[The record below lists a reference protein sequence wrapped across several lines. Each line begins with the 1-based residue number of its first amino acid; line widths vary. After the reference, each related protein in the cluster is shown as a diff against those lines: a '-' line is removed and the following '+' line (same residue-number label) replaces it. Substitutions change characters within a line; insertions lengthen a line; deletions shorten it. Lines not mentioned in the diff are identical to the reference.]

1 MTADNITVS
10 RPCIPEIGRACGRTA
25 MWWQIS
31 RKDSRRGKDAKN
43 AGFEDT
49 GGELQVWQWRQSSSE
64 VAAAGAPVA
73 TAARFSSILWTPFT
87 LEGRAPAGCIIG
99 GMLDGSIVVWN
110 ALELL
115 QQNEHDNNIGDSAS
129 TSTSTSATPTLFH
142 FPLQNNHGPV
152 GCLAWNP
159 LEPWNIAVGTS
170 HGQAYLIDL
179 SDASPAIHAMNRH
192 PSEVTA
198 VAWNSQVP
206 HICATASN
214 NDVTV
219 WDTKAG
225 KPWSELRTQSTA
237 DLQWNPRQ
245 GLHLLTADGPV
256 VNVWDL
262 AASTTLPVAQLAIQQ
277 GATLLKM
284 DWCPH
289 DETLLI
295 TSAKDGK
302 AYIWDLQTMQPLAE
316 LPNDGVQQPLLN
328 NANGKNP
335 AALFAAS
342 STPTHVRYEIL
353 WSPHHRGVLLTCRLD
368 KHVQWQAMPAL
379 PRPPAWQTPRCC
391 RAAQGFGATL
401 ATVDNTTRT
410 VTLSVVPQNIQLATV
425 AAETASQ
432 GTDPRDVC
440 LHQQAAKP
448 PREAAMWGFLSVLF
462 EANARQALLE
472 YLGFSAQEIQQ
483 AVAEFQAPDDNTE
496 TVVSKAPADDLVQQ
510 ALTVGDFTA
519 AVDACFKVHNYADA
533 LLLASCG
540 GGELWASTQQRYL
553 QASARPY
560 VPTVQAILQ
569 SNMAEL
575 VEMADL
581 TQWQQTLALLSTY
594 GTSNEFPQLCKALGQ
609 RIQDAGDHATASLCF
624 ICAMDFEAV
633 VTYWKAEMMSDAGD
647 GANGDNFD
655 VDSIDWRL
663 LHDFCTQVS
672 ILQQACP
679 HAALPQDAAQLFTQY
694 AKLLADEGLLAA
706 AAAYAKDG
714 ILQDRLYRS
723 RSSPAC
729 LAAMQNQPPAFPFQ
743 MQQVDAC
750 RGVVNMAEQRQA
762 AEQARIAAEQ
772 QAEYQ
777 RQQAEYQ
784 KQAEYQRQQ
793 REAQQAAQAEQ
804 RAQQQAAQLA
814 QQQQQQQQSNGFSH
828 QAPAPAVLGGLPDGW
843 MELQDPSSG
852 RPYYYNQT
860 TQETTWERPAP
871 VAAPVPA
878 PVPTPPPHQKQ
889 QLQQQQMP
897 EITQTPSSAKKRTVA
912 SKYGDGFVS
921 SASDPKLA
929 YQYGNVGTSN
939 PYHGAE
945 RPGTA
950 AAAVGGS
957 GQAPISETF
966 NVDNLELS
974 ADLVPLRDSLLQMVD
989 SLNSLPLGAA
999 DKRQMTDGEKAVAVF
1014 IKKLAIQ
1021 AIHDESLEQAK
1032 TMVSSLVARDF
1043 RTATAMQ
1050 TALVN
1055 NEWREHKDWLKGFK
1069 SLIQLASRKLAHPH
1083 PIQY

>member
-1 MTADNITVS
+1 MK
-10 RPCIPEIGRACGRTA
+10 G
-25 MWWQIS
+25 M
-31 RKDSRRGKDAKN
+31 
-43 AGFEDT
+43 
-49 GGELQVWQWRQSSSE
+49 
-64 VAAAGAPVA
+64 
-73 TAARFSSILWTPFT
+73 
-87 LEGRAPAGCIIG
+87 APAGCVVA

-115 QQNEHDNNIGDSAS
+115 QRDNDKNNNNNINDEHQQETGMLHLF
-129 TSTSTSATPTLFH
+129 TS
-142 FPLQNNHGPV
+142 QNNHGPIS
-152 GCLAWNP
+152 CLAWNT
-159 LEPWNIAVGTS
+159 LEPWQVALGSS
-170 HGQAYLIDL
+170 HGQAYLINLATTDV
-179 SDASPAIHAMNRH
+179 SPELQTMNRH
-192 PSEVTA
+192 TSEVTA
-198 VAWNSQVP
+198 VAWNTQVP
-206 HICATASN
+206 HICATASI

-262 AASTTLPVAQLAIQQ
+262 AASTTLPVAQLAVQQ

-289 DETLLI
+289 DETLLV

-302 AYIWDLQTMQPLAE
+302 VYVWDLQTMQPLAE
-316 LPNDGVQQPLLN
+316 LPNDGLQQQQQNHQSLQS

-342 STPTHVRYEIL
+342 STPTHVRYEIH

-379 PRPPAWQTPRCC
+379 PRPPAWQTPGCC

-401 ATVDNTTRT
+401 AMVNNTTKT
-410 VTLSVVPQNIQLATV
+410 VTIITVPHNKQLAAT

-432 GTDPRDVC
+432 GAPRDVC

-462 EANARQALLE
+462 EPNARQALLE

-483 AVAEFQAPDDNTE
+483 QIEDFQPPEESTDM
-496 TVVSKAPADDLVQQ
+496 VLSKTAADDFVQK
-510 ALTVGDFTA
+510 ALTVGDFAT

-540 GGELWASTQQRYL
+540 GAELWSSTQERYL
-553 QASARPY
+553 AACARPY

-569 SNMAEL
+569 SNMAHL
-575 VEMADL
+575 VETADL
-581 TQWQQTLALLSTY
+581 DSWQQTLALLSTY
-594 GTSNEFPQLCKALGQ
+594 GTSQEFPQLCKALGQ
-609 RIQDAGDHATASLCF
+609 RIQDAGDHATASLCY
-624 ICAMDFEAV
+624 ICAMDFESV
-633 VTYWKAEMMSDAGD
+633 VTYWRAEMLGNRGD
-647 GANGDNFD
+647 GDNST
-655 VDSIDWRL
+655 VDWRL

-679 HAALPQDAAQLFTQY
+679 HATLPDDAAELFTKY

-706 AAAYAKDG
+706 AATYAKDG

-729 LAAMQNQPPAFPFQ
+729 LAAMHNQPPTFPFQ

-750 RGVVNMAEQRQA
+750 RGVVNMTEQREA
-762 AEQARIAAEQ
+762 AEQARIAAER

-784 KQAEYQRQQ
+784 KQQAEYQRQQ
-793 REAQQAAQAEQ
+793 REAQQAALAEQ
-804 RAQQQAAQLA
+804 RAHQQTEQQAQQQR
-814 QQQQQQQQSNGFSH
+814 QQQQQQKQHPTNGYGN
-828 QAPAPAVLGGLPDGW
+828 QAAPTPATVGGLPEGW

-860 TQETTWERPAP
+860 SQETTWDRPTP
-871 VAAPVPA
+871 VQIPVPA
-878 PVPTPPPHQKQ
+878 AAPSAVPAAQP
-889 QLQQQQMP
+889 QMP
-897 EITQTPSSAKKRTVA
+897 EPTNTPSSAKKRTVA

-929 YQYGNVGTSN
+929 FQYGNVGTSN
-939 PYHGAE
+939 PYHGAV

-950 AAAVGGS
+950 AAAVGGP

-966 NVDNLELS
+966 NVDNIELS
-974 ADLVPLRDSLLQMVD
+974 GDLVPVRDSLLQILE
-989 SLNSLPLGAA
+989 SLKSLPLGAA
-999 DKRQMTDGEKAVAVF
+999 DNRQMVDGEKAVAVF
-1014 IKKLAIQ
+1014 VKKLAMQ
-1021 AIHDESLEQAK
+1021 AVHDESLEQAK
-1032 TMVSSLVARDF
+1032 AMVSSLMARDF

-1055 NEWREHKDWLKGFK
+1055 SEWREHKDWLKGFK
-1069 SLIQLASRKLAHPH
+1069 SLIQLASRKLAHSH